1 MITLTGVISIQNNVA
16 FLRPNPGESI
26 ATPVPLMMQ
35 NLPPVGSDQD
45 HINAAVQQ
53 FQGVGGPVTVTG
65 FIRNVG
71 NLQFL
76 SVQ

>member
-1 MITLTGVISIQNNVA
+1 MITLTGVIFVSGNVA
-16 FLRPNPGESI
+16 FLRPNPGQAI
-26 ATPVPLMMQ
+26 KTPVPLMMQ
-35 NLPPVGSDQD
+35 NLPPNGTAQD

-53 FQGVGGPVTVTG
+53 FGGIAGPVTVTG
-65 FIRNVG
+65 SIQNVG